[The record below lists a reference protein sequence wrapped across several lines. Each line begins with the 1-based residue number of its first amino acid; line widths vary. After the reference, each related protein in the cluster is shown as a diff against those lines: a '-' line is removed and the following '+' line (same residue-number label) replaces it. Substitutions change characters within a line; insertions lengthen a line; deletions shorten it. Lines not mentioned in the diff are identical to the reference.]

1 MYKMA
6 ARLEIRDLVAG
17 PLMSLPSAPS
27 IWRGRWEPRTAPK
40 PPCGPASPGQRW
52 NRAEQALLSGFLI
65 QNMQGQAK
73 NQNLKKKNFFLKVF
87 RCFLY
92 AARFGDHSH
101 KSNWVLK
108 LHLSIKMQIPRCP
121 ALGGALT
128 SEFSQ
133 VPQVILIQLGLQLS
147 SSLWMFWNPQ
157 TVPYPDIKPLWAC
170 S

>member
-1 MYKMA
+1 MGAKDGPQASLWTRITRA
-6 ARLEIRDLVAG
+6 AMKPCRAG
-17 PLMSLPSAPS
+17 SA
-27 IWRGRWEPRTAPK
+27 
-40 PPCGPASPGQRW
+40 
-52 NRAEQALLSGFLI
+52 LSGFLI

-147 SSLWMFWNPQ
+147 SSL
-157 TVPYPDIKPLWAC
+157 
-170 S
+170 